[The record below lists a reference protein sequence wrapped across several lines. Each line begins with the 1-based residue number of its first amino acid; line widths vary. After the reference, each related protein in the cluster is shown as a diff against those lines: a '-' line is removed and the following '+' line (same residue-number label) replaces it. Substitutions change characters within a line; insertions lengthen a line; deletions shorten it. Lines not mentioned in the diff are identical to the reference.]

1 MWDLFLTFRAAALQV
16 LVDILPDSPISDWLE
31 TVSMSDSAISTGLG
45 WMNWLVDINAMKILM
60 GLWLVAVGLYYM
72 AKYGLSI
79 FGGLKNLAADVL
91 GTLGNLGG

>member
-1 MWDLFLTFRAAALQV
+1 MWDLFLTFRAAALQL
-16 LVDILPDSPISDWLE
+16 LVSILPDSPISDWLE
-31 TVSMSDSAISTGLG
+31 TVSMEDSAISTGLS